1 MKWLIVV
8 MLFALVGCG
17 KEVKKPEPVYVE
29 VKVPVAVPCDPGTIN
44 APAFAVD
51 RLPIGSPIDKQM
63 QALRAE
69 RHQRIGYEKELN
81 AAIDSCR
88 STSNRSL
95 SSGDGIV
102 DGIKK

>member
-1 MKWLIVV
+1 MNKLIPAISL
-8 MLFALVGCG
+8 MIVGCTN
-17 KEVKKPEPVYVE
+17 VPAEPVYVE
-29 VKVPVAVPCDPGTIN
+29 VKVPVAVPCDPGAIS

-51 RLPIGSPIDKQM
+51 RLQIGSSIDKQM

-95 SSGDGIV
+95 SSGDGID